1 MKAAFI
7 LWNSKVYKDL
17 EEVKTSTNEWILV
30 QENWNKMQA
39 IRLRIVCITVVTSV
53 TNLNWNT
60 IHIEVGGY
68 DSIRIS
74 EKADVVA
81 AGTNLHHFCL
91 GCRKYKDDI
100 CEILWNCILLPH
112 LTCVM
117 ECGGQASLYCSFS
130 LSNVRLA
137 LFVEVIIVTK
147 LLLCMIFPS
156 ISNKFESKMWT
167 FYVLIVC

>member
-1 MKAAFI
+1 MKIRTISKIDEIALFNEIWVRSLSLYNARNWRVTEICVEDKAAFI

-17 EEVKTSTNEWILV
+17 EEVKTSKNEWISV
-30 QENWNKMQA
+30 QKNWSKLQA
-39 IRLRIVCITVVTSV
+39 IGSRIVCITVAISV

-100 CEILWNCILLPH
+100 CEIL
-112 LTCVM
+112 
-117 ECGGQASLYCSFS
+117 
-130 LSNVRLA
+130 
-137 LFVEVIIVTK
+137 
-147 LLLCMIFPS
+147 
-156 ISNKFESKMWT
+156 
-167 FYVLIVC
+167 